1 MGDAMPD
8 GGEAITVRIIRAI
21 DEIPTAEWDAC
32 AVGDPFTRHA
42 FLSSLEDSGSA
53 TGKTGWLPQH
63 LVAEDAGG
71 RVLGVAPMYLKSH
84 SHGEYVFDWGWAE
97 AYERAG
103 GRYYPKLQVSVP
115 FTPATGRRLLVRPGQ
130 TRDVEAALI
139 AGLEQIAQRAG
150 ISSIHVTFPTEHE
163 WTRFGEAG
171 WLQRIGEQF
180 HWRNRGYDSFDG
192 FLDALAS
199 RKRKAIRK
207 ERRQVEESGVRLHA
221 LSGDDLK
228 SEHWDAFYAFYT
240 GTSDRKWGYPYL
252 TREFFHLLDARMAED
267 VVLMMA
273 EHDGSWIAGALNL
286 KSADTLFGRN
296 WGCLEEYRFL
306 HFEACY
312 YQAID
317 YAILNGLERVEAGAQ
332 GPHKIQRGYEPITT
346 YSAHWIADPALRNG
360 VESFLRRERDAV
372 EGEIAYLDEH
382 TPFRRAPDGSRLED
396 ES

>member
-1 MGDAMPD
+1 
-8 GGEAITVRIIRAI
+8 
-21 DEIPTAEWDAC
+21 
-32 AVGDPFTRHA
+32 
-42 FLSSLEDSGSA
+42 
-53 TGKTGWLPQH
+53 
-63 LVAEDAGG
+63 
-71 RVLGVAPMYLKSH
+71 MYLKSH
-84 SHGEYVFDWGWAE
+84 SYGEYVFDWGWAE